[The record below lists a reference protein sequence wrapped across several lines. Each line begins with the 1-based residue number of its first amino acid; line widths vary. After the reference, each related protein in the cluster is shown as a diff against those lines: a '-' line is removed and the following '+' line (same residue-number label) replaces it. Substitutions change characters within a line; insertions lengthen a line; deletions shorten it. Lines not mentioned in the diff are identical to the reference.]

1 MNRGLEDVELMTYNH
16 MLFYEQGYSI
26 HLNTEKDPLFY
37 YFDYDERS
45 YNINMEFQHFHQFYE
60 IHILLD
66 QQASHIIEG
75 NYYDIQPYDM
85 VLLRPSL
92 LHKTQYPEGAPKKR
106 LIINFA
112 IPQNTLGLEDAFH
125 SVFSVFDE
133 QLPIFRFSEEIR
145 QYIFNSINE
154 IFTLSKQPSS
164 INPLIIHSKFL
175 AFLGSIYQH
184 RADNIYSQPEA
195 SNSIIH
201 KMYSITSYIHSHYA
215 DELSLDFLSTQFF
228 ISPYYL
234 SHQFKKITGFTLTTY
249 IQMTRI
255 RNAQQL
261 LIYSHMKI
269 TEIAERCGFT
279 SFSQF
284 NRVFNKFNGLSP
296 SQFRMQQLDQQK
308 APDS

>member
-1 MNRGLEDVELMTYNH
+1 MNYNH
-16 MLFYEQGYSI
+16 LLLYEQGYSI
-26 HLNTEKDPLFY
+26 HLNTANDPFFY

-45 YNINMEFQHFHQFYE
+45 YTINMEFQHFHPFYE

-92 LHKTQYPEGAPKKR
+92 LHKTQYHEGPPNKR

-112 IPQNTLGLEDAFH
+112 IPQNTVGLEDAFH
-125 SVFSVFDE
+125 SLFSVFDAK
-133 QLPIFRFSEEIR
+133 LPIFRFSEDNR
-145 QYIFNSINE
+145 TYIFKPLND
-154 IFTLSKQPSS
+154 IFNLTRQTSS
-164 INPLIIHSKFL
+164 INPLMIHSHFL
-175 AFLGSIYQH
+175 AFLGSIYEH
-184 RADNIYSQPEA
+184 REDNLYTQPEA
-195 SNSIIH
+195 PNSIIH
-201 KMYSITSYIHSHYA
+201 KVYSITSYIHSHYNE
-215 DELSLDFLSTQFF
+215 ELSLDLLSTQFF

-234 SHQFKKITGFTLTTY
+234 SHQFKNITGFTLTTY

-284 NRVFNKFNGLSP
+284 NRVFNKFNGMSP

>member
-1 MNRGLEDVELMTYNH
+1 MNYNH
-16 MLFYEQGYSI
+16 MLLYEQGYSI
-26 HLNTEKDPLFY
+26 HLNTSNDRLFY

-45 YNINMEFQHFHQFYE
+45 HNINMEFQHFHQFYE

-75 NYYDIQPYDM
+75 NYYDIHPYDM

-92 LHKTQYPEGAPKKR
+92 LHKTQYPEGAPNKR
-106 LIINFA
+106 LVINFA
-112 IPQNTLGLEDAFH
+112 IPQNIEGLEASYD
-125 SVFSVFDE
+125 SVFSIFDE
-133 QLPIFRFSEEIR
+133 PLPIFRFSENIR
-145 QYIFNSINE
+145 QHIFEPINK
-154 IFTLSKQPSS
+154 IFTLSRQHSS
-164 INPLIIHSKFL
+164 INSLMIHSKFIE
-175 AFLGSIYQH
+175 FLGSIYNYKAENSYAQQE
-184 RADNIYSQPEA
+184 I
-195 SNSIIH
+195 SNSITH
-201 KMYSITSYIHSHYA
+201 KIYSITSYIHSHYA
-215 DELSLDFLSTQFF
+215 EELSLDLLSTQFF

-234 SHQFKKITGFTLTTY
+234 SHQFKHVTGFTLTNY

-269 TEIAERCGFT
+269 TDIAERCGFT

-296 SQFRMQQLDQQK
+296 SQFRIEQLK
-308 APDS
+308 SKTL